1 MKEKIGTVLATIGAI
16 ITVLGFCCLDSS
28 EQYINQIYL
37 FTICGLVLV
46 GVGGIMSQLFD

>member
-1 MKEKIGTVLATIGAI
+1 MKKKIGTVLATIGAI
-16 ITVLGFCCLDSS
+16 ITAIGFCCLDS